1 MIKPD
6 AISKR
11 LTGVIIDRLERL
23 GLDIKGA
30 KVRVMTEDLAR
41 EHYSNLAGQPFLPGV
56 ISFMRGDFNGIADH
70 RIYAFVFEGA
80 IDIAMPPRNSDPLR
94 VARSR
99 QYASVFSSA
108 RGSVIKELRAFSA
121 DILSV
126 NTSVQLFESANLSA
140 SGAVVLMSVS
150 YDRVPFLLLF
160 LPLC

>member
-1 MIKPD
+1 MKERTLVLIKPD

-70 RIYAFVFEGA
+70 RIYAFVFEGEDA
-80 IDIAMPPRNSDPLR
+80 IAKVRRALGATDP
-94 VARSR
+94 AK
-99 QYASVFSSA
+99 ADPWTI
-108 RGSVIKELRAFSA
+108 RGSFGCFKDGVMQNC
-121 DILSV
+121 V
-126 NTSVQLFESANLSA
+126 HA
-140 SGAVVLMSVS
+140 SGSGEDALREINLWFAPEEIV
-150 YDRVPFLLLF
+150 
-160 LPLC
+160 